1 MSNETKILKSDTFEE
16 WRHGTNEISFDVG
29 GKSELDDRLTNKLF
43 SYNDVSGFNQ
53 NIVTGVDNST
63 PTQILEFEL
72 LPDTM
77 LDNTSGYIILAH
89 GTSLTG
95 ITNGN
100 TISQSGGFLADITSS
115 VTIDGKPKI
124 LVRNATGTFNAS
136 QNLTSAATAIS
147 SSSIVRL
154 VTERYNTGSLSVK
167 TKAANG
173 TVTELP
179 HNMSAAGYHVP
190 NVSGKINLD
199 TGQSLSSRE
208 AAVDVLVEGEIIYQ
222 NSSYLTSLSSIE
234 DSATFYG
241 TVYHASP
248 TAIYVKVH
256 TGTYNS
262 NLGIKIL
269 NYNQASGQSISN
281 TLLDAFDSYSL
292 DRGHFVEL
300 NDTVTAQEDVTVS
313 ARALVDTINELQ
325 DDVGRIEDLQ
335 TNNGTDLTVAINEL
349 ELAIRGTSNGLVSAD
364 LTSTTGAPA
373 FGAGNIVSALKE
385 HEVDLYG
392 ASKSL
397 SDLGTNDKG
406 DFVLAINELETAI
419 RGTTSTLVSAT
430 LTTTASDIT
439 SAINEHDT
447 ELGSITATD
456 MGTTASTVSTAIKE
470 HEDQIGNVDITG
482 IDSDTDTITGALVQL
497 HDEIGDVT
505 ATNLGTTASNLTAA
519 IKEHEDQI
527 GNMTLTGLDATDLS
541 AALRELRTD
550 IGDVGASGA
559 TLTTTATDLTTA
571 VNELDAELGSITAT
585 AMDTV
590 ATTVSGAIAETRG
603 QIGVLST
610 QGTELTTGTNIT
622 ATNIVSAIIELD
634 ATIGSGVISGTDTEA
649 AGAASLTAAINSI
662 DTGLGDADSYND
674 GTYGTTTV
682 AGTLELLQTG
692 VGDNDTDIG
701 NLMSLIDG
709 ATTVDSTISFQNLTA
724 TSIKAAIEEMA
735 TSTSTLANS
744 AFLTADS
751 SNSNS
756 TLVQRNASGDVL
768 CRLLRPEYTT
778 TNAMAKDVGY
788 IMTQTEVG
796 TSATDNYIR
805 PATSAQIRTF
815 LNVPQV
821 EDVTTAAG
829 VASSALP
836 STGGTFTGN
845 IEGTNTTRD
854 KSVIGSYNSNK
865 TDQIWAIGSSYLSS
879 ASGTDFGNLIGLA
892 YKHTNNAT
900 GGTMAGS
907 HQMVWCH
914 HGTPKSAMGENIWT
928 GGTVYANS
936 FIYNSDRAFKENI
949 KPIENA
955 LDTALSLNGVTY
967 NLKKDGKASIGFIA
981 QEVEDVLPELVDGEE
996 GTKGVNYGQVVAVL
1010 TEAMKEQQEQ
1020 INLLR
1025 QEIEDLKNAIR

>member
-1 MSNETKILKSDTFEE
+1 MSNETKIFKSDTFEE

-29 GKSELDDRLTNKLF
+29 GKSELDNRLTNKLF
-43 SYNDVSGFNQ
+43 FYNDVSGFNQ
-53 NIVTGVDNST
+53 NIITGSDDSS

-89 GTSLTG
+89 GTSLNG

-100 TISQSGGFLADITSS
+100 TISQGSGFLADITSS

-124 LVRNATGTFNAS
+124 LVRNATGNFDPS
-136 QNLTSAATAIS
+136 QNLTSSATLINASNI
-147 SSSIVRL
+147 IRL
-154 VTERYNTGSLSVK
+154 VTERYNTGSLCVK

-179 HNMSAAGYHVP
+179 HNMSADGYHVP

-199 TGQSLSSRE
+199 TGQSLSLRE

-222 NSSYLTSLSSIE
+222 NSSTLTSLSAIE
-234 DSATFYG
+234 DSASFYG

-256 TGTYNS
+256 SGTYNS
-262 NLGIKIL
+262 ALGLKIL
-269 NYNQASGQSISN
+269 NYASGQAISS
-281 TLLDAFDSYSL
+281 TLLDTFVSYSL

-300 NDTVTAQEDVTVS
+300 NNTVTAQEDVTVS
-313 ARALVDTINELQ
+313 ARTLVDTINELQ
-325 DDVGRIEDLQ
+325 DDVGRVEDLQ
-335 TNNGTDLTVAINEL
+335 TNNGADLTVAINEL

-364 LTSTTGAPA
+364 LQSTTGAPA
-373 FGAGNIVSALKE
+373 FSAANIVSALKE

-397 SDLGTNDKG
+397 ANLGTNDKG

-419 RGTTSTLVSAT
+419 RGTKTALVSTA
-430 LTTTASDIT
+430 LTTTANDIT

-456 MGTTASTVSTAIKE
+456 MATTATTVSGAIRE

-482 IDSDTDTITGALVQL
+482 IDTDTDTITGALVQL
-497 HDEIGDVT
+497 HDEVGTLSLNTT
-505 ATNLGTTASNLTAA
+505 ATDLTAA
-519 IKEHEDQI
+519 INEHETDI
-527 GNMTLTGLDATDLS
+527 GDMTLTGLDATDLS

-550 IGDVGASGA
+550 IGDIGASGV
-559 TLTTTATDLTTA
+559 TLTTTSTDLTTA

-585 AMDTV
+585 DMDTV

-603 QIGVLST
+603 QIGVLGD
-610 QGTELTTGTNIT
+610 QGVNLTTDTNLVS
-622 ATNIVSAIIELD
+622 TNIVDAIVELD
-634 ATIGSGVISGTDTEA
+634 TTIGSGVISGTDTEA
-649 AGAASLTAAINSI
+649 FGAANLTAAINAI
-662 DTGLGDADSYND
+662 DTGLGDADSYNT
-674 GTYGTTTV
+674 GTYGATTV
-682 AGTLELLQTG
+682 AGTLVSLQTG
-692 VGDNDTDIG
+692 LGNNDTDIG

-709 ATTVDSTISFQNLTA
+709 ATTVDSSISFTNITA
-724 TSIKAAIEEMA
+724 TTIQGAIEEMA
-735 TSTSTLANS
+735 ASTSILGSA
-744 AFLTADS
+744 AFLAADAL
-751 SNSNS
+751 NSNS
-756 TLVQRNASGDVL
+756 TVVQRDSSGDVK
-768 CRLLRPEYTT
+768 CRLLRSEYTT
-778 TNAMAKDVGY
+778 TNQMSKDVGY
-788 IMTQTEVG
+788 IMTQNVVG
-796 TSATDNYIR
+796 GASA
-805 PATSAQIRTF
+805 
-815 LNVPQV
+815 
-821 EDVTTAAG
+821 
-829 VASSALP
+829 ALP

-845 IEGTNTTRD
+845 IAGTDTTRD
-854 KSVIGSYNSNK
+854 KSICGHYNPAK
-865 TDQIWAIGSSYLSS
+865 IDQIWSMGTAYHVNS
-879 ASGTDFGNLIGLA
+879 AGTNFGNLYGFA
-892 YKHTNNAT
+892 YKHTNNTT

-907 HQMVWCH
+907 HQAVWCIQ
-914 HGTPKSAMGENIWT
+914 GSPKSAMGENIWT
-928 GGTVYANS
+928 DNSVYADA

-967 NLKKDGKASIGFIA
+967 NLKKDGRASIGFIA
-981 QEVEDVLPELVDGEE
+981 QEVEAILPELVDGEE
-996 GTKGVNYGQVVAVL
+996 GAKGVNYGQVVAVL

-1025 QEIEDLKNAIR
+1025 QEIEDLKNAIK